1 MASVNKVLII
11 GNLGKDPET
20 RFLPN
25 GDAVCSMVV
34 ATSESWKDKQTGEK
48 RESTEWH
55 RVSAFRKLAEICGEY
70 LKKGASVYIE
80 GKLKTRKW
88 QDKDGNDRYTTEI
101 HADEMRMLGGR
112 REGSDDSG
120 YNEPTRQQPRQS
132 GGGGGNAP
140 AKKDPWEGMDDD
152 IPFTWTV
159 FDIESAIDAPRRHFD
174 RSR

>member
-1 MASVNKVLII
+1 VASVNKVLII